1 MRRNR
6 SVLRLTRLYLSYH
19 LNGVFYIIL
28 GTILFLWAIALLINT
43 GFPLEMEDYIL
54 ESKSYHVNYL
64 EQSLFLLQIINGVL
78 VAFLVGAEIN
88 SFALFDPMLVP
99 SENRQK
105 IILSKLLA
113 NIVILFLILC
123 FEVLILYLVGV
134 GVYANFVATGK
145 NFLLVIYLLMP
156 TIELLLI
163 GEGLAILM
171 NTYFISILIFFIH
184 ILLVSLSRVNGIKES
199 LTLFIPQLTFSAS
212 TIQIDFQPILYF
224 SFCGVLL
231 LGIMLLFQ
239 RKDICT
245 G

>member
-1 MRRNR
+1 
-6 SVLRLTRLYLSYH
+6 
-19 LNGVFYIIL
+19 
-28 GTILFLWAIALLINT
+28 
-43 GFPLEMEDYIL
+43 
-54 ESKSYHVNYL
+54 
-64 EQSLFLLQIINGVL
+64 VL

-88 SFALFDPMLVP
+88 SFATFDPMLVP
-99 SENRQK
+99 SVSRQK

-113 NIVILFLILC
+113 NILILFIILC

-134 GVYANFVATGK
+134 GVYANFIATEK
-145 NFLLVIYLLMP
+145 DFLLIFYLLMP

-184 ILLVSLSRVNGIKES
+184 VLLVSLSRVNGIKES
-199 LTLFIPQLTFSAS
+199 LTLFFPQLTFSAS
-212 TIQIDFQPILYF
+212 TIQINFQPMLYF
-224 SFCGVLL
+224 SFCSVLL
-231 LGIMLLFQ
+231 LGIILLFQ